1 MCPIERRVRTSQQG
15 RAVPANGT
23 RYRVLVALRDERG
36 LCSLLRLACAL
47 ARAHDGEVYL
57 LTVTHSGA
65 RPSWL
70 GVTEDCS
77 EIPVDVV
84 VRSGKDV
91 SQVILQE
98 FRRLK
103 PQTLILGWSSRRSD
117 GRHLLGRTLDPV
129 MQRAPCDVII
139 LHGECVD
146 DLQHIL
152 VPVAGGPN
160 APRAFDVARALAP
173 DARITALY
181 VAADRFVPEGARLG
195 QNVLD
200 ALRRDLSD
208 PSHVDTLVVQAE
220 SPAEGILDEAA
231 REYDLL
237 ILGASGGDLMDR
249 FLIGDIPQSILL
261 NSPIPVMV
269 VRYRLPH
276 MRWLRRRIWTY
287 IFGLIPSLT
296 VQEQAQVY
304 RAVQR
309 GSRPSPDFLLLITL
323 ASAIAALGLLLNSPA
338 VIIGAM
344 LVAPLMAAIL
354 GMGLSIVKGDQRFF
368 WRALSTTVRGVL
380 LAIATGFV
388 VGLVVPGA
396 SVTQEVLSRANPT
409 LLDLGVALISGV
421 AAAYAISRRDVP
433 SALAGVAIA
442 AALAPPLT
450 TVGIGLRLR
459 RWWIAGGAL
468 LLFLTNMVSI
478 VAAGGLTF
486 FLLGF
491 RPEPHEPDRTI
502 ILRRG
507 LRSALVLL
515 LLVTIPLVVLTNRSL
530 RELRLRQAIESA
542 LHAEVAQMPGA
553 ELVGWQITGGDDD
566 GVLQL
571 DVTVRVPRT
580 LAYQEARDFQE
591 RLAVR
596 LNRPVALSLS
606 IVPTTRLQA
615 YVPPTP
621 TPTGV
626 PTATPTPT
634 PTRAST
640 PTPTPTPTSTPT
652 STPTPTPTSTPAPT
666 STPWVVT
673 VTQVGSAGLR
683 VRYSPSGVVV
693 GSLREDTPVIVME
706 GPVMLDGRPWYRVFS
721 AANRLDGWVA
731 GDYLSVGE

>member
-1 MCPIERRVRTSQQG
+1 MCPIEGRVRISQQG
-15 RAVPANGT
+15 RAVPGNAT

-36 LCSLLRLACAL
+36 LCPLLRLACAL
-47 ARAHDGEVYL
+47 ARARDGEVHL

-65 RPSWL
+65 RPDWL
-70 GVTEDCS
+70 EVTDDCS

-84 VRSGKDV
+84 VRSGEDV
-91 SQVILQE
+91 GEVILEE
-98 FRRLK
+98 FRRLR
-103 PQTLILGWSSRRSD
+103 PQALIVGWSGQRSR

-129 MQRAPCDVII
+129 MQRASCDVIV
-139 LHGECVD
+139 LHGDCVD

-152 VPVAGGPN
+152 IPVAGGPN

-173 DARITALY
+173 DATITALY
-181 VAADRFVPEGARLG
+181 VAPDRFGPGGARLG

-200 ALRRDLSD
+200 ALLRDLSD
-208 PSHVDTLVVQAE
+208 SSGVDTLVVQAE
-220 SPAEGILDEAA
+220 SPVEGILDEAA
-231 REYDLL
+231 RGYDLL
-237 ILGASGGDLMDR
+237 ILGASGGGLMDR
-249 FLIGDIPQSILL
+249 FLIGDVPQSILL

-269 VRYRLPH
+269 VRYRLPY

-287 IFGLIPSLT
+287 VFGLVPSLS

-309 GSRPSPDFLLLITL
+309 GSQPSPDFLLLITL
-323 ASAIAALGLLLNSPA
+323 ASAIAALGLLLSSPA

-354 GMGLSIVKGDQRFF
+354 GMGLSIVKGDRRFF
-368 WRALSTTVRGVL
+368 WRALSTTMRGVL
-380 LAIATGFV
+380 LAIVTGFV

-409 LLDLGVALISGV
+409 LLDLGVALVSGV

-468 LLFLTNMVSI
+468 LLFSTNMVSI

-507 LRSALVLL
+507 LRSVLVLL

-542 LHAEVAQMPGA
+542 LYADVAQVPGA
-553 ELVGWQITGGDDD
+553 ELVGWQITGGDDN
-566 GVLQL
+566 GILQL
-571 DVTVRVPRT
+571 DVTVHMPRT
-580 LAYQEARDFQE
+580 LTYQEARDFQE

-634 PTRAST
+634 PTRTPTLT
-640 PTPTPTPTSTPT
+640 PTPVRTSTPT
-652 STPTPTPTSTPAPT
+652 STPTPTPTPTPAPT
-666 STPWVVT
+666 PTPWVVT
-673 VTQVGSAGLR
+673 VTRVGSAGLL
-683 VRYSPSGVVV
+683 VRYSPGGVVV
-693 GSLREDTPVIVME
+693 GALREGTSVTVME
-706 GPVMLDGRPWYRVFS
+706 GPVTFDGQTWYRVFS
-721 AANRLDGWVA
+721 AANRLDGWVVN
-731 GDYLSVGE
+731 DYLSVGE